1 MSAHMKSALLMFAV
15 RSLNQVPIMY
25 VGRRAARLIGRAANA
40 FRATNYSMRSPIGLS
55 APGADVEAK
64 ALVSTAAGRGTTAS
78 LS

>member
-1 MSAHMKSALLMFAV
+1 
-15 RSLNQVPIMY
+15 
-25 VGRRAARLIGRAANA
+25 
-40 FRATNYSMRSPIGLS
+40 MRSPIGLS